1 MIPNSTSFLSLVAA
15 CLFLVVGSKED
26 KEIVP
31 VDIEVILRGES
42 NVISIC
48 RGLSGFYLFV
58 NKGIRG
64 VPLNIPTYPSM
75 NIEFDN

>member
-15 CLFLVVGSKED
+15 CLFRVVGSKED

-31 VDIEVILRGES
+31 VDKEVILRGES

-64 VPLNIPTYPSM
+64 VPLNIPT
-75 NIEFDN
+75 